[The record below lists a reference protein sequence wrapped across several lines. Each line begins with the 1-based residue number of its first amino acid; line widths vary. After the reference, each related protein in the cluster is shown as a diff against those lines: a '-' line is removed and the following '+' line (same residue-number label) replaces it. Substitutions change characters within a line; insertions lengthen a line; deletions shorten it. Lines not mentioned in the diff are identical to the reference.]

1 MGGDTGVV
9 WFLRISEEEDRGL
22 RVISVEGRVSRA
34 TAADLAAALTGPRSP
49 GVRGVV
55 VDLSGVDYINGAGL
69 HVFETAAA
77 QFGGLEAELV
87 ICGLRPAVRAVFDLA
102 GVIPHL
108 ATEPSKEAALR
119 RFERPGSVGTPL
131 SGSG

>member
-9 WFLRISEEEDRGL
+9 WFLRISEEDHRGL

-34 TAADLAAALTGPRSP
+34 TAADLATVLTGPRSN
-49 GVRGVV
+49 GVRGVI

-77 QFGGLEAELV
+77 QLGGLEAELV
-87 ICGLRPAVRAVFDLA
+87 ICGLRPAIRAVFDLA
-102 GVIPHL
+102 GTIPHL

-119 RFERPGSVGTPL
+119 RFDR
-131 SGSG
+131 SGSAAPR